1 MEDTEQMQRIT
12 EEKKVAVHEEL
23 IRKATAKKVF
33 FICSMY
39 LEPFTLMASSFLP
52 LLWLLYTH

>member
-23 IRKATAKKVF
+23 IRKATAKKVCCIDPIF
-33 FICSMY
+33 CY
-39 LEPFTLMASSFLP
+39 VHACA
-52 LLWLLYTH
+52 